1 MFLLENPV
9 EIDDMG
15 IAPFQ
20 ETSRNVERHQ
30 GWAPRAKDKTGEIK
44 APGRINPGWPGQD
57 INLWINQVII
67 IFGMVILVKIIKN
80 QNKKI
85 NEN

>member
-1 MFLLENPV
+1 MECESDNQYLPIEQLQSVWGFPKIKGYPKMDGFYMFLLENPV

-44 APGRINPGWPGQD
+44 APGRINPG
-57 INLWINQVII
+57 
-67 IFGMVILVKIIKN
+67 
-80 QNKKI
+80 
-85 NEN
+85 